1 MFSSERNIHTLEQ
14 LAAELKKYAGLQ
26 AEYASLQ
33 LVEKLTVL
41 FSTLILV
48 FVLLILAIIALFYLS
63 FTLAYVLAPMVGGL
77 KVSFGIITLCILLL
91 IALIAALR
99 QRLIVAPIVR
109 FLTALFLSQET
120 AGSTPEQKRK
130 EVDESADRIVGHVQT
145 LFVRERPK
153 RGLEGLLQHVEA
165 GVAMYDGARLGVR
178 LMRRFRQHFAEFRK
192 KHKQ

>member
-63 FTLAYVLAPMVGGL
+63 FTLAYVLAPVVGGL

-99 QRLIVAPIVR
+99 QRLIVAPIVH
-109 FLTALFLSQET
+109 FLTALFLSEQT

-130 EVDESADRIVGHVQT
+130 EMDESADRIAGHVQT
-145 LFVRERPK
+145 LFVREQPK
-153 RGLEGLLQHVEA
+153 RGLEGLLQQVEA

-178 LMRRFRQHFAEFRK
+178 LMHRFRQHFEKFRK
-192 KHKQ
+192 KRKQ